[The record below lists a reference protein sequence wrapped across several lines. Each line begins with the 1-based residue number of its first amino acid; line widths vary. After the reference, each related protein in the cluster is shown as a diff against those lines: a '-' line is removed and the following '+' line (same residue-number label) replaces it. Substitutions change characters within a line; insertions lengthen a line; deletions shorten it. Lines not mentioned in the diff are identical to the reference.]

1 MARLRGCTG
10 LPEALLSA
18 YVWRPIFS
26 RRGSWSNGYGF
37 TPQTKQGVGK
47 KPKGAWLK
55 NEKSSNE
62 IGIASKLCHSGAYD
76 LISFKQESSDFFDK
90 QNKSFYFSILQEFI
104 QKYVV
109 FRYTRTSC
117 SAIPAHVPLY
127 PHIGDKFR
135 HESQT
140 L

>member
-1 MARLRGCTG
+1 MIKWLWIYAPDEARG
-10 LPEALLSA
+10 
-18 YVWRPIFS
+18 
-26 RRGSWSNGYGF
+26 
-37 TPQTKQGVGK
+37 GK
-47 KPKGAWLK
+47 KTKGAWLK

-62 IGIASKLCHSGAYD
+62 IGIASKLCHSGTYD
-76 LISFKQESSDFFDK
+76 LISFKEESSDFFDK
-90 QNKSFYFSILQEFI
+90 QNKSFHFSILQEFI